1 MPRPYKTTGCFR
13 FFLFLIILAP
23 LAYIGASYYHGQ
35 DGIGNIVNFFK
46 KGISIFSSS
55 GTEKSAETTTTIP
68 RESPEKTDGETV
80 KQIDLENSLE
90 IKDRQIE
97 SLIKENLELKLKLK
111 EYEEAAKK
119 TPKQ

>member
-35 DGIGNIVNFFK
+35 DGIGNLVNLFK
-46 KGISIFSSS
+46 KGLAVFSSNDS
-55 GTEKSAETTTTIP
+55 KKSSETTTSLP
-68 RESPEKTDGETV
+68 VESPGATEGEKI
-80 KQIDLENSLE
+80 KQSDLENSLE

-97 SLIKENLELKLKLK
+97 SLIKENLELKQKLK

-119 TPKQ
+119 TPDK

>member
-35 DGIGNIVNFFK
+35 DGIGNIVNLFK
-46 KGISIFSSS
+46 KGLSVFSSS
-55 GTEKSAETTTTIP
+55 DSKKSSETTTSLP
-68 RESPEKTDGETV
+68 VESPGAREGEKI
-80 KQIDLENSLE
+80 KQSDLENSLE

-97 SLIKENLELKLKLK
+97 SLIKENLELKQKLK

-119 TPKQ
+119 TPNK

>member
-23 LAYIGASYYHGQ
+23 LAYIGASYYHGK
-35 DGIGNIVNFFK
+35 DGIGNIVTFFK
-46 KGISIFSSS
+46 KGISIFSPSDS
-55 GTEKSAETTTTIP
+55 KKSAETTTTLP
-68 RESPEKTDGETV
+68 QESPERTEGETV
-80 KQIDLENSLE
+80 KQKDLENSLE

-97 SLIKENLELKLKLK
+97 TLIKENLELKQKLK

>member
-46 KGISIFSSS
+46 KGISIFSPADS
-55 GTEKSAETTTTIP
+55 KKPAESTTTLP
-68 RESPEKTDGETV
+68 QESPEKTEKETV
-80 KQIDLENSLE
+80 KQKDLENSLE

-97 SLIKENLELKLKLK
+97 TLIKENLELKQKLK